1 MNIYKRYDM
10 LKKLKKYEKK
20 LLDNFKITYRRYL
33 YSKLSKNDRMVAI
46 IGARGIGKTTTL
58 LQRTKEL
65 KEQYGESKVLYFTFD
80 YPFLINSD
88 FFELVGEF
96 VESGVEFL
104 MVDEVHKYNDF
115 AIHLKAIYDIYPTL
129 KVLFTSSSAISLLNS
144 QADLSRRVTV
154 YHLKGLSFREY
165 LEITLKKDIGKY
177 SMEEI
182 VNNHVDIAKDILEHI
197 EIQKEFKEYLKRGYY
212 PFYFDKAES
221 FFQTLFST
229 INLTLDIDLVNLKL
243 IEQRYTYKLKKLIE
257 VICESNPFEVNMTK
271 IASLSEISRVK
282 LYDYLDFLQK
292 GELLNLI
299 EENTKGLKKISKPSK
314 IYLANTNL
322 LYSYC
327 ENAKIGTIRETFFVN
342 QIKGNMS
349 IKSLKVA
356 DFIVD
361 NKYTFEVGGKNKS
374 FNQIKDIENA
384 YVVADDLEVGFG
396 NKIPLWLFGFLY

>member
-1 MNIYKRYDM
+1 M
-10 LKKLKKYEKK
+10 LEKLKNYEQK
-20 LLDNFKITYRRYL
+20 LLSNFGITYRRYL
-33 YSKLSKNDRMVAI
+33 YNKLNEEDRMVAI
-46 IGARGIGKTTTL
+46 VGARGIGKTTTL

-65 KEQYGESKVLYFTFD
+65 KEKHGESKVLYFTFD

-96 VESGVEFL
+96 VEAGIEFL
-104 MVDEVHKYNDF
+104 IVDEVHKYNDF

-154 YHLKGLSFREY
+154 HHLKGLSFREY
-165 LEITLKKDIGKY
+165 LEITLAREIHRYDMRDIVTNHIEISKDL
-177 SMEEI
+177 S
-182 VNNHVDIAKDILEHI
+182 KDI
-197 EIQKEFKEYLKRGYY
+197 EIQKEFAEYLKRGYY
-212 PFYFDKAES
+212 PFYFDKRES

-257 VICESNPFEVNMTK
+257 VVCESNPFEVNMTK

-282 LYDYLDFLQK
+282 LYDYLDFLEK

-299 EENTKGLKKISKPSK
+299 EENTQGLKKISKPSK

-322 LYSYC
+322 LYTYC

-342 QIKGNMS
+342 QIKGNLT
-349 IKSLKVA
+349 IKSLKA
-356 DFIVD
+356 GDFIVD
-361 NKYTFEVGGKNKS
+361 NRYTFEVGGKNKS
-374 FNQIKDIENA
+374 FNQIKDMPDS
-384 YVVADDLEVGFG
+384 YVVADDIIVGKG
-396 NKIPLWLFGFLY
+396 NKIPLWVFGFLY

>member
-1 MNIYKRYDM
+1 M
-10 LKKLKKYEKK
+10 LKKLKKYEEK
-20 LLDNFKITYRRYL
+20 LLNNFTITYRRYL
-33 YSKLSKNDRMVAI
+33 YSQLDEDDRMVAI
-46 IGARGIGKTTTL
+46 VGARGIGKTTTL

-65 KEQYGESKVLYFTFD
+65 KEKYGESKVLYFTFD

-96 VESGVEFL
+96 VESGIKFL
-104 MVDEVHKYNDF
+104 MVDEVHKYSDF
-115 AIHLKAIYDIYPTL
+115 SIHLKAIYDIYPTL
-129 KVLFTSSSAISLLNS
+129 RVLFTSSSAITLLNS

-154 YHLKGLSFREY
+154 HHLKGLSFREY
-165 LEITLKKDIGKY
+165 LEIALAREMPRYDMTEIVTNHRDISKKI
-177 SMEEI
+177 SEEI
-182 VNNHVDIAKDILEHI
+182 A
-197 EIQKEFKEYLKRGYY
+197 IQNEFKEYLMRGYY
-212 PFYFDKAES
+212 PFYFDKKES
-221 FFQTLFST
+221 FFQALFNT
-229 INLTLDIDLVNLKL
+229 INLTLDIDLVNLGL
-243 IEQRYTYKLKKLIE
+243 IEQKYTYKLKKLIE

-299 EENTKGLKKISKPSK
+299 EENIQGLKKISKPSK

-342 QIKGNMS
+342 QIKGDMT
-349 IKSLKVA
+349 IKSLKSG

-361 NKYTFEVGGKNKS
+361 NHYTFEIGGQNKS
-374 FNQIKDIENA
+374 FKQIKDIPNSF
-384 YVVADDLEVGFG
+384 VVSDDIEIGSG